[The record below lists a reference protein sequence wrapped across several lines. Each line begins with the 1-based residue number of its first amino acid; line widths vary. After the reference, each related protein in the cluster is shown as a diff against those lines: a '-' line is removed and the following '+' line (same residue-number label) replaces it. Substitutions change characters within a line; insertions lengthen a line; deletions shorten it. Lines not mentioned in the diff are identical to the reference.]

1 MQHGGGGKQWVQAE
15 LRGPAGDGV
24 LLRKLCQ
31 LQVGERCCVV
41 GTLFKAMRLQP
52 SILQEINEEVGVTPP
67 VLLLPPWPPHWRH
80 AK

>member
-1 MQHGGGGKQWVQAE
+1 MQAE

-80 AK
+80 TK